1 MFRDPKL
8 PEWLPL
14 ANIGLGKDDQF
25 TVICKILREQ
35 RLAVAMHE
43 GPCNDANL
51 TASKRKKMIKLKAL
65 AVAAILCIAS
75 TPVFAQSAL
84 KDILDSGV
92 LKVGTTGDWNPMTV
106 KDPASNSYEGYDID
120 VMTELA
126 TDLGVELEFVA
137 TDWKTLVNGVV
148 AGNYHMTGSA
158 SISPARMKAAGYS
171 DSYIAVEIQP
181 YTTADKA
188 DKFDGWDSIN
198 NADVKVAATLGTTFE
213 KMVRE
218 WFPESEIKSIEAPAL
233 QHQEVLS
240 GRSDVFVTSN
250 IEGATLTQKF
260 DKIVPINVDAA
271 RAPTP
276 IAMLLPQDDQVW
288 INYVNNWIKIKKA
301 RGFFDETA
309 AKWGL

>member
-1 MFRDPKL
+1 MKFIK
-8 PEWLPL
+8 
-14 ANIGLGKDDQF
+14 
-25 TVICKILREQ
+25 
-35 RLAVAMHE
+35 AM
-43 GPCNDANL
+43 AA
-51 TASKRKKMIKLKAL
+51 T
-65 AVAAILCIAS
+65 AILSLAA

-84 KDILDSGV
+84 KEILNDGV

-106 KDPASNSYEGYDID
+106 KDPATNKYEGYDID

-126 TDLGVELEFVA
+126 KDLGVELELVA

-171 DSYIAVEIQP
+171 ASYIAVEIQP

-188 DKFDGWDSIN
+188 DQFDGWDSIN
-198 NADVKVAATLGTTFE
+198 KDGVKVAATLGTTFE
-213 KMVRE
+213 KLVKD
-218 WFPESEIKSIEAPAL
+218 WFPDTEIKSVEAPAL

-250 IEGATLTQKF
+250 IEGATLTKKF
-260 DKIVPINVDAA
+260 DKIVPIKIDAP
-271 RAPTP
+271 RSPTP

-288 INYVNNWIKIKKA
+288 INYVNNWIQIKKA
-301 RGFFDETA
+301 RGFFADTA